1 MYHIKPYLKSK
12 GYNLSKLAK
21 MMGMSFQK
29 FDHHIRPKDDL
40 SYNFANSLSQI
51 LGIGLEKFV
60 DKVKES
66 NVIQNGVKENSNK
79 TLETL
84 EQNDTSQS

>member
-40 SYNFANSLSQI
+40 SYNFANSLSHI

-60 DKVKES
+60 DKVKEP
-66 NVIQNGVKENSNK
+66 NVITNGVKDNSKK

-84 EQNDTSQS
+84 PNDTSQS

>member
-40 SYNFANSLSQI
+40 SYNFANSLSHI

-60 DKVKES
+60 DKVKEPI
-66 NVIQNGVKENSNK
+66 VITK
-79 TLETL
+79 TLE
-84 EQNDTSQS
+84 QSNDTSQS

>member
-40 SYNFANSLSQI
+40 SYNFANSLSHI
-51 LGIGLEKFV
+51 LGVGLEKFV
-60 DKVKES
+60 DKVKEP
-66 NVIQNGVKENSNK
+66 NVNTNGVKDNSKK

-84 EQNDTSQS
+84 PNDTSQS

>member
-40 SYNFANSLSQI
+40 SYNFANSLSHI

-60 DKVKES
+60 DKVKEPI
-66 NVIQNGVKENSNK
+66 VIQNEVKDSPKK
-79 TLETL
+79 TLL
-84 EQNDTSQS
+84 DSDY

>member
-40 SYNFANSLSQI
+40 SYNFAKSLSNI

-60 DKVKES
+60 DKVQEP
-66 NVIQNGVKENSNK
+66 NVITNGVKDNSKK

-84 EQNDTSQS
+84 PNDTSQS

>member
-40 SYNFANSLSQI
+40 SYNFANSLSHI
-51 LGIGLEKFV
+51 LGVGLEKFV
-60 DKVKES
+60 DKVKEP
-66 NVIQNGVKENSNK
+66 NVITNGVKDNSKK

-84 EQNDTSQS
+84 PNDTSQS

>member
-12 GYNLSKLAK
+12 GYNLAKLAK

-40 SYNFANSLSQI
+40 SYNFANSLSHI
-51 LGIGLEKFV
+51 LGVGLEKFV
-60 DKVKES
+60 DKVKEP
-66 NVIQNGVKENSNK
+66 NVNTNGVKDNSKK

-84 EQNDTSQS
+84 PNDTSQS